1 VVQYKKGTLNLVA
14 DALSRKEDSKD
25 GELLT
30 AVTEIIPQWIEDLA
44 LSYEGDRWAFEV
56 LQQHKTGTLVDTTLS
71 VHKGIIRVKGKLY
84 VGTNQEWRNN
94 MIQAVHD
101 RWAFRNFG
109 NISENEEHI
118 LLVRNEG
125 SKMLLIL

>member
-1 VVQYKKGTLNLVA
+1 MVQYKKGTLNLVA

-44 LSYEGDRWAFEV
+44 LSYEGDRWAF
-56 LQQHKTGTLVDTTLS
+56 
-71 VHKGIIRVKGKLY
+71 
-84 VGTNQEWRNN
+84 
-94 MIQAVHD
+94 
-101 RWAFRNFG
+101 RNFG